1 MVGEIVN
8 VVKVAAGTLCPVQ
21 AQANGAPGLN
31 SEFPK
36 YRLPP
41 DPNHFYIR
49 RHPVPLRGALRNVT
63 SAGRDAVD
71 ADGAPDEGA

>member
-1 MVGEIVN
+1 M
-8 VVKVAAGTLCPVQ
+8 AGTSGAKTRFCPAMTGRKAALDPISDFQ
-21 AQANGAPGLN
+21 KLFL
-31 SEFPK
+31 S
-36 YRLPP
+36 P

-71 ADGAPDEGA
+71 ADGAPDEGT